1 VISEQLRE
9 VIALAI
15 EQLRREGLIGHDV
28 VPSIELARPARAEH
42 GNFSTNLALS
52 LAGTLKMS
60 PRAVADQVVQALPQ
74 APWLARVEVA
84 GPGFINFFLT
94 HAWLQDTITA
104 IVTQRDRY
112 GRAEPGSETTSIQI
126 EFVSANPTGPLHVGA
141 GRNAVFGDVLARLLE
156 AAGFSV
162 SREYYINDAGRQI
175 DLFAESLE
183 ARYRQALGQDCTVP
197 EGGYQGEY
205 LVKLGD
211 ELSAER
217 GDGLIARTEEIRAWG
232 LTRMLGAIRATLD
245 RIGVRFDSWF
255 PESSLHE
262 SGRIATGIEHLRQAG
277 LVFEEE
283 GATWFRST
291 DIGDSRDRVLVR
303 SDGRPTYLASDVAYL
318 IDKAERG
325 FDHAIYVWGADH
337 HGAVASLEAAGRA
350 LQLPIVVEVL
360 LYQLVK
366 LYAGGEEVKMSKR
379 TGEFVTLDELID
391 EVGADAA
398 RFTFLLRSLDSDLDF
413 NLDLVK
419 ARSQENPVYY
429 VQYAYARICSILRHG
444 LEQGIL
450 LVPIGEAPLAEL
462 VHDSEA
468 ALVRLLGAYPEEI
481 LVCAALRGP
490 HRLTAH
496 ARELAAAF
504 HAFYRDC
511 RVVSD
516 DARLTQARLWLV
528 EATRQ
533 VLANTLAILGVG
545 APESM

>member
-1 VISEQLRE
+1 MISEQLRE
-9 VIALAI
+9 VLGLAV
-15 EQLRREGLIGHDV
+15 EQLRREGLIAQDV

-42 GNFSTNLALS
+42 GNFSTNLALG
-52 LAGTLKMS
+52 LARTMKMP
-60 PRAVADQVVQALPQ
+60 PRAVADHVVQALPR

-94 HAWLQDTITA
+94 HACLQETITA
-104 IVTQRDRY
+104 IVTQRERY
-112 GRAEPGSETTSIQI
+112 GQAEPASEATSIQI

-175 DLFAESLE
+175 DLFAGSLE
-183 ARYRQALGQDCTVP
+183 ARYRQALGQDCALP
-197 EGGYQGEY
+197 EDGYRGEY
-205 LVKLGD
+205 LVKLGE
-211 ELSAER
+211 ELSAVR
-217 GDGLIARTEEIRAWG
+217 GDAPMAEPGEIRAWG
-232 LTRMLGAIRATLD
+232 LSRMLETIKATLD
-245 RIGVRFDSWF
+245 RLGVRFDSWF

-262 SGRIATGIEHLRQAG
+262 SGRIAMGIDHLRKAG
-277 LVFEEE
+277 LVFEQE

-291 DIGDSRDRVLVR
+291 QMGDSRDRVLVR

-325 FDHAIYVWGADH
+325 FDRAIYVWGADH

-366 LYAGGEEVKMSKR
+366 LYAGGEEVRMSKR
-379 TGEFVTLDELID
+379 TGEFITLDELID

-398 RFTFLLRSLDSDLDF
+398 RFTFLLRSLESDLDF

-444 LEQGIL
+444 LEQGIVL
-450 LVPIGEAPLAEL
+450 GPIGEAPLAEL
-462 VHDSEA
+462 VHDSEE
-468 ALVRLLGAYPEEI
+468 ALVRLLGAYPEEV
-481 LVCAALRGP
+481 LVCAGLRGP

-533 VLANTLAILGVG
+533 VLANILAILGVA